1 MCRSWREFATIS
13 LVTPAAPRTR
23 SVKADSVLVKAVE
36 DARAAAVAVGSDDA
50 VGAHLGHDAEGERV
64 VTHYFAC
71 ELAGYVGWR
80 WAVTVTRASRSKL
93 VTVSECVLL
102 PGADA
107 VLAPAWV
114 PWDERVK
121 PDDLGPG
128 DLLPVT
134 DDDYRLEPG
143 YAIAEEQDVLE
154 VVQEL
159 GLGHEWV
166 LSREG
171 RDDSA
176 QRWFEGDTGP
186 HTDIAKAAP
195 GRCGSCGFSV
205 LLTGTL
211 GHAYGVCTNERTPF
225 DGKVVS
231 HAHGCGGHSDVR
243 LPAPSE
249 DAAEP
254 VVDTLSYE
262 LVPLELDAP

>member
-1 MCRSWREFATIS
+1 
-13 LVTPAAPRTR
+13 VTAASPRAR
-23 SVKADSVLVKAVE
+23 SVKADSALVKAVE
-36 DARAAAVAVGSDDA
+36 DARTAAVDVGGEDA
-50 VGAHLGHDAEGERV
+50 VGAHLGHDSEGERV

-80 WAVTVTRASRSKL
+80 WAVTVTRASRSKA

-121 PDDLGPG
+121 PEDLGPG
-128 DLLPVT
+128 DLLPVSE
-134 DDDYRLEPG
+134 DDYRVEPG
-143 YAIAEEQDVLE
+143 YVTADDQDALE
-154 VVQEL
+154 VLQEL
-159 GLGHEWV
+159 GLGREWV

-171 RDDSA
+171 RDDAA

-186 HTDIAKAAP
+186 QSDIAKAAP
-195 GRCGSCGFSV
+195 GRCGSCGFAV
-205 LLTGTL
+205 TLAGTL
-211 GHAYGVCTNERTPF
+211 GHAFGVCSNERTPF

-231 HAHGCGGHSDVR
+231 HAHGCGGHTDVR
-243 LPAPSE
+243 LPAPSD
-249 DAAEP
+249 DAPEP
-254 VVDTLSYE
+254 VVDTLTYE